1 MKKKNLFCNFKKPT
15 ENVGKHSTF
24 SVNEAESVLDNVIN
38 L

>member
-1 MKKKNLFCNFKKPT
+1 MKRKIYFNNFKKPT

-24 SVNEAESVLDNVIN
+24 SVNEAESVLDNVTN